1 MSLKSKYIINRI
13 DYAELNARQKES
25 FNFHKIAAK
34 LSDFGFNS
42 MWLTDDWR
50 GADFISVHKDGNL
63 MLKVQLKG
71 RFTVDSKYLDKEI
84 YITFSDHNMTWY
96 LYPHDKLHNLVME
109 HSDGANKHGARSIG
123 YIPKWLIS
131 HLEPYCLSDN
141 KMVLHLL

>member
-1 MSLKSKYIINRI
+1 MNSESKYLINRI
-13 DYAELNARQKES
+13 DYTELNARQKEG

-34 LSDFGFNS
+34 LADFGFNS

-71 RFTVDSKYLDKEI
+71 RFTVHSKYLDKEI
-84 YITFSDHNMTWY
+84 YITFSDQNVMWY
-96 LYPHDKLHNLVME
+96 LYPHDKFHRLVMK

-123 YIPKWLIS
+123 YIPKWLLP
-131 HLEPYCLSDN
+131 HLETYCLTDN
-141 KMVLHLL
+141 KKELHLL